1 VRTAAMIGFNLM
13 EIQQI
18 DAGWPYDIHS
28 YGEAMTLLASSGY
41 RVIVPYL
48 RGCGTTRFLSNGAV
62 RNGEQVVFAHYRA
75 QFTGKCAHRTLPGI
89 GHNVPQEAP
98 QAFAQAILDLE
109 SLP

>member
-1 VRTAAMIGFNLM
+1 M
-13 EIQQI
+13 
-18 DAGWPYDIHS
+18 
-28 YGEAMTLLASSGY
+28 LASSGY

-48 RGCGTTRFLSNGAV
+48 RGYGTTRFLSTDG
-62 RNGEQVVFAHYRA
+62 AHYRA
-75 QFTGKCAHRTLPGI
+75 QFTGKYAHRTLPGI